1 MVIFGQAPP
10 DARRAGIGL
19 RAPHYR
25 EIAGRRPALGFLE
38 VHSENY
44 FADGGPAMAWL
55 ERLRADYPVSLHGV
69 GLGIGSCDALDIAH
83 LERLKR
89 LADRIEPA
97 LVSEHVCWGAID
109 GRHLNELLPLPYTE
123 ESLAHVAA
131 RVREVQDYIGR
142 PILVENV
149 STYFEYAASDIAE
162 WDFVAELARRVGC
175 GVLLDV
181 NNIWVNSVN
190 HGFDPYRYLEAI
202 DGRTVGEIHLAG
214 FETTP
219 ERLIDTHGA
228 PVSADVWRL
237 YESAIARFGAKPTL
251 IEWDTDIPALDLLL
265 AEASKADAILV
276 HHDAP
281 ARRAASAG

>member
-1 MVIFGQAPP
+1 MTVVGQTPP
-10 DARRAGIGL
+10 DPRRAGIGL

-25 EIAGRRPALGFLE
+25 EIAACRPALGFLE

-44 FADGGPAMAWL
+44 FADGGPALAWL
-55 ERLRADYPVSLHGV
+55 EHLRTVYPVSLHGV

-83 LERLKR
+83 LEHLKR

-97 LVSEHVCWGAID
+97 LVSEHICWGAIG
-109 GRHLNELLPLPYTE
+109 GRHLNELLPLPYNA

-131 RVREVQDYIGR
+131 RVQEVQDYLGR

-149 STYFEYAASDIAE
+149 STYFEFAASDIAE
-162 WDFVAELARRVGC
+162 WDFVAELARRTGC

-190 HGFDPYRYLEAI
+190 HGFDPYGYIEAI

-214 FETTP
+214 FEATP
-219 ERLIDTHGA
+219 GRLIDTHGTA
-228 PVSADVWRL
+228 VSTDVWKL
-237 YESAIARFGAKPTL
+237 YDATIARFGPKPTL
-251 IEWDTDIPALDLLL
+251 IEWDTDIPALDVLLG
-265 AEASKADAILV
+265 EAMKADAIL
-276 HHDAP
+276 ARP
-281 ARRAASAG
+281 ASLAQRTASVS